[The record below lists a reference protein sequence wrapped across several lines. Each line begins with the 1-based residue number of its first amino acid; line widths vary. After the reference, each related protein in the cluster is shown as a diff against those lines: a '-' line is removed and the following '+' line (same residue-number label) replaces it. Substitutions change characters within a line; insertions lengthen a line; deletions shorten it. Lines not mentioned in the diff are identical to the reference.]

1 MAAADSFAFFWDA
14 LPARY
19 RVILCDVWGVIHDGV
34 RLEPGVVARLQR
46 WRGEGRFVLLITNAP
61 RPADVVAKE
70 LQRMGLP
77 QSCWDAIETSGEAGI
92 QALNGLGVPVG
103 FLGTRD
109 DRPVVEAHGLN
120 IAMDDGFADLACVG
134 LEEARPYVADYEG
147 QMLSW
152 AERGV
157 RLHCLNP
164 DRVVMRGEVAEAC
177 AGALADRY
185 QDLGGPVVWYGKPHA
200 AIYRQALHL
209 AGNPPLED
217 VLAIGDGLKTDMLG
231 AARLGIDAVFVRGG
245 VHDGVSFPDRFAVEH
260 GLGDWRPIASVG
272 GLE

>member
-1 MAAADSFAFFWDA
+1 MAAADSFAFSWDA

-34 RLEPGVVARLQR
+34 RLEPGVAARLQG
-46 WRGEGRFVLLITNAP
+46 WRSEGRFVLLITNAP
-61 RPADVVAKE
+61 RPADVVALE

-77 QSCWDAIETSGEAGI
+77 PSCWDAIETSGEAGI
-92 QALNGLGVPVG
+92 QALNRLGDPVG

-109 DRPVVEAHGLN
+109 DRAVVEAHGLK
-120 IAMDDGFADLACVG
+120 IAKDHAFADLACVG
-134 LEEARPYVADYEG
+134 LEEGRPYVGDYDA
-147 QMLSW
+147 QMVAW

-164 DRVVMRGEVAEAC
+164 DRVVMHGGVPEAC

-185 QDLGGPVVWYGKPHA
+185 QELGGPVVWYGKPHP
-200 AIYRQALHL
+200 AIYRQALRL
-209 AGNPPLED
+209 AGDPPLD
-217 VLAIGDGLKTDMLG
+217 GVLAVGDGLKTDMLG

-245 VHDGVSFPDRFAVEH
+245 VHDGVSFPDHFAAEH

-272 GLE
+272 GLQ